1 MRRQG
6 RIRREEEEE
15 EEEEKEEEE
24 EEEGEFSNYP
34 LHIDPR
40 RFRQLQAYS
49 IV

>member
-15 EEEEKEEEE
+15 EEEGEGEG
-24 EEEGEFSNYP
+24 EGEFSNYP

>member
-1 MRRQG
+1 MRRQR
-6 RIRREEEEE
+6 RIRR

-24 EEEGEFSNYP
+24 EEEEEFSNYP